1 MLARGNEEEKK
12 AMKERKR
19 EGSNKREMSEGVKKR
34 IREGGYEEEKE

>member
-1 MLARGNEEEKK
+1 MARGNAEEKK

-19 EGSNKREMSEGVKKR
+19 EGSNKREMSDGVKEK